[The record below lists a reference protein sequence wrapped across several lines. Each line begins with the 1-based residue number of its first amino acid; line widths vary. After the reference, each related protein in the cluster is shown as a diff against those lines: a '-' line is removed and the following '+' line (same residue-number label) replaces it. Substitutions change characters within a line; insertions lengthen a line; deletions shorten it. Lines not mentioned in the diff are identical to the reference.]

1 MLKGKVVILNTRK
14 MNYDGRLDLSG
25 LAEEVVTYDDTTT
38 QQVLERAEGATVVV
52 TKELPVPKEVMAQL
66 PACVKLIV
74 ECGTGYNNLDVVA
87 AKEKGIIVCNVPNY
101 STQRVAHTTIMHLL
115 ALSSSL
121 HQQIRM
127 IAKGDYRNFTDHL
140 MVSHTEVNGKTLGI
154 IGAGTIGRE
163 VMRIAKALDMQI
175 LVYTRTPREDE
186 EGISYVSL
194 DEVLRKSDYLSL
206 HCALT
211 PATHH
216 IIDEAALAKMKPT
229 AYLINTAR
237 GPLIDQAALIT
248 ALKNQRLAGAAL
260 DVQEVEPLP
269 EDSPLYEM
277 DNVIITPHIGWQG
290 LETRQRMIDILR
302 NDIEAFDAGTPI
314 NVVN

>member
-127 IAKGDYRNFTDHL
+127 IAKGDHRNFADHL

-194 DEVLRKSDYLSL
+194 DEVLSKSDYLSL

>member
-38 QQVLERAEGATVVV
+38 QPVLERAEGATVVV

-127 IAKGDYRNFTDHL
+127 IAKGDHRNFADHL
-140 MVSHTEVNGKTLGI
+140 MVSHT
-154 IGAGTIGRE
+154 
-163 VMRIAKALDMQI
+163 
-175 LVYTRTPREDE
+175 
-186 EGISYVSL
+186 
-194 DEVLRKSDYLSL
+194 
-206 HCALT
+206 
-211 PATHH
+211 
-216 IIDEAALAKMKPT
+216 
-229 AYLINTAR
+229 
-237 GPLIDQAALIT
+237 
-248 ALKNQRLAGAAL
+248 
-260 DVQEVEPLP
+260 
-269 EDSPLYEM
+269 
-277 DNVIITPHIGWQG
+277 
-290 LETRQRMIDILR
+290 
-302 NDIEAFDAGTPI
+302 
-314 NVVN
+314 

>member
-38 QQVLERAEGATVVV
+38 QQVLERAEGSTVVV

-87 AKEKGIIVCNVPNY
+87 AKEKGIVVCNVPNY

-127 IAKGDYRNFTDHL
+127 IAKGDHRNFADHL

-163 VMRIAKALDMQI
+163 VMRIAKVLDMQI

>member
-127 IAKGDYRNFTDHL
+127 IAKGDHRNFTDHL

-154 IGAGTIGRE
+154 IGAGTIGSE
-163 VMRIAKALDMQI
+163 VMRIAKVLDLQI

>member
-1 MLKGKVVILNTRK
+1 
-14 MNYDGRLDLSG
+14 
-25 LAEEVVTYDDTTT
+25 
-38 QQVLERAEGATVVV
+38 
-52 TKELPVPKEVMAQL
+52 
-66 PACVKLIV
+66 
-74 ECGTGYNNLDVVA
+74 
-87 AKEKGIIVCNVPNY
+87 
-101 STQRVAHTTIMHLL
+101 
-115 ALSSSL
+115 
-121 HQQIRM
+121 
-127 IAKGDYRNFTDHL
+127 
-140 MVSHTEVNGKTLGI
+140 
-154 IGAGTIGRE
+154 
-163 VMRIAKALDMQI
+163 MRIAKALDMQI

-194 DEVLRKSDYLSL
+194 DEVLSKSDYLSL